1 MCSGSTERSSRKRA
15 GAIQG
20 EGVMRPE
27 RERFPLSRGS
37 QPEVASEWRTEGR

>member
-1 MCSGSTERSSRKRA
+1 MCSASTERSSHKCA
-15 GAIQG
+15 GAIQA